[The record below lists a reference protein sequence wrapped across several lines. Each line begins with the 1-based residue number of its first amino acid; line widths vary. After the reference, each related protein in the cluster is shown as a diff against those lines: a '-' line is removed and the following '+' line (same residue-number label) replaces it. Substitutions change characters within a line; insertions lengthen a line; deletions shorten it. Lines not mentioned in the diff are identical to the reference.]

1 MVSSR
6 RYFSMMAV
14 LCCLLVIMLCV
25 LFFYAIPRLQTQP
38 AQLATPKEPKV
49 TSMVKPS
56 VAVSAPQLDFYTELS
71 KVPVRAVAHK
81 KSPKEIDAP
90 TLIKRGKYVL
100 QLAAFKQSDDA
111 HVFSDRL
118 SLLGYQAFVM
128 KLDQHHR
135 TLYRVCVGPYSSK
148 QAASP
153 DQIKLKKL
161 HIDSYLR
168 KLSASA

>member
-1 MVSSR
+1 MEGSR
-6 RYFSMMAV
+6 RYISMMAI

-38 AQLATPKEPKV
+38 VQLAISEQPKV
-49 TSMVKPS
+49 TSV
-56 VAVSAPQLDFYTELS
+56 VAQSAALSAPQLDFYTELS
-71 KVPVRAVAHK
+71 KVPVRAVANK

-90 TLIKRGKYVL
+90 TSIKRGKYVL

-128 KLDQHHR
+128 KWDQHHR

-148 QAASP
+148 QAAFP
-153 DQIKLKKL
+153 DQLKLKKL
-161 HIDSYLR
+161 HIESYVR
-168 KLSASA
+168 KLTASA